1 MSYAGTVA
9 GPPNTPAASQQGVVD
24 DLAYPPT
31 AHLVLLYAEVKGR
44 LDTQRHE
51 LDDLQRIVAIVLAAG
66 GVVLGFAG
74 SQFPGPHSYHD
85 KVVLFVL
92 AVVVLA
98 LGIVAGG
105 AALWPRGE
113 KTTAEP
119 GPLIDGYASAATNVM
134 YFDLIQAARRAYEL
148 NESFGTRR
156 LRSRLVRLQL
166 GFLALGSVLLGAG
179 ILAPHV

>member
-1 MSYAGTVA
+1 M
-9 GPPNTPAASQQGVVD
+9 
-24 DLAYPPT
+24 
-31 AHLVLLYAEVKGR
+31 LYAEVKGR
-44 LDTQRHE
+44 LDTQRYE

-74 SQFPGPHSYHD
+74 SQFPGLHSNHA
-85 KVVLFVL
+85 KFVLFVG
-92 AVVVLA
+92 AVVTLA
-98 LGIVAGG
+98 FDIVAGG

-119 GPLIDGYASAATNVM
+119 GPLIDGYLSAATNIM

-148 NESFGTRR
+148 NESIGTRR
-156 LRSRLVRLQL
+156 LRSQLVRLKL
-166 GFLALGSVLLGAG
+166 GLLALGALLLGAG